1 MTPAELYQQ
10 LLTLKLPVAYSHFP
24 ADDTDNP
31 PPKPPY
37 IVYLYVNSSDIMA
50 DNQNYLDIGNY
61 QVELY
66 SKSKDTVNEGKV
78 EALFD
83 SLSLPYRKSETRL
96 DSEKL
101 RQVVY
106 EIQLIGG

>member
-1 MTPAELYQQ
+1 MTMAEFYTQ

-24 ADDTDNP
+24 ADDAP
-31 PPKPPY
+31 QPPY
-37 IVYLYVNSSDIMA
+37 IVYLHAYSSDMMA
-50 DNQNYLDIGNY
+50 DNQNYAGIGNY

-66 SKSKDTVNEGKV
+66 SKTKDATNETAIQTLLKSMG
-78 EALFD
+78 
-83 SLSLPYRKSETRL
+83 LPYRKTEAWLAT
-96 DSEKL
+96 EGL

>member
-1 MTPAELYQQ
+1 MTTAELYTQ

-24 ADDTDNP
+24 ADDAP
-31 PPKPPY
+31 QPPY
-37 IVYLYVNSSDIMA
+37 IVYLHAYSSDMMA
-50 DNQNYLDIGNY
+50 DNQNYVGIGNY

-66 SKSKDTVNEGKV
+66 SRNKDTANEAAL
-78 EALFD
+78 EALFK
-83 SLSLPYRKSETRL
+83 SNRLPYRKTEAWLASEG
-96 DSEKL
+96 L